1 MDKILEILGFS
12 VGLLYLWWEYHADW
26 KLWYASMVMPAI
38 SMWIYFSK
46 GIYADFAI
54 NIYYLAIAV
63 YGYVVWTRGH
73 KKAAESEFLEES
85 EESER
90 SEKSEKSEESGKSE
104 RSERSERSEKSEK
117 SEKSDHSYKAATLA
131 ITNIPGKMLAACIGV
146 FFLLWVVL
154 YLILNYLTDSTVP
167 IPDAFT
173 TALSIVGMWML
184 ARKYLQQWIAWILV
198 DAVCACLYWYK
209 GIPLYGILYA
219 LYTVIAFFGYR
230 KWLRLMH
237 AEKSASSC

>member
-1 MDKILEILGFS
+1 MDKILEILGFT

-54 NIYYLAIAV
+54 NIYYLVIAV
-63 YGYVVWTRGH
+63 YGYIVWTRGH
-73 KKAAESEFLEES
+73 RNAAKQTAT
-85 EESER
+85 R
-90 SEKSEKSEESGKSE
+90 NDDDSGKS
-104 RSERSERSEKSEK
+104 R
-117 SEKSDHSYKAATLA
+117 LP
-131 ITNIPGKMLAACIGV
+131 ITNIPPRMLWGCTAV
-146 FFLLWVVL
+146 FLLLWGGL

-184 ARKYLQQWIAWILV
+184 ARKYLQQWLAWILV

-209 GIPLYGILYA
+209 GIPLYGVLYA

-230 KWLRLMH
+230 KWRRLMP
-237 AEKSASSC
+237 EENSSSSC

>member
-1 MDKILEILGFS
+1 MDKILEILGFT

-54 NIYYLAIAV
+54 NIYYLVIAV
-63 YGYVVWTRGH
+63 YGYIVWTRGH
-73 KKAAESEFLEES
+73 RKAAKQTPTQNDDDSD
-85 EESER
+85 
-90 SEKSEKSEESGKSE
+90 KSK
-104 RSERSERSEKSEK
+104 
-117 SEKSDHSYKAATLA
+117 LP
-131 ITNIPGKMLAACIGV
+131 ITNIPPRMLWGCTAV
-146 FFLLWVVL
+146 FLLLWGGL

-184 ARKYLQQWIAWILV
+184 ARKYLQQWLAWILV

-209 GIPLYGILYA
+209 GIPLYGVLYA

-230 KWLRLMH
+230 KWLRLMPS
-237 AEKSASSC
+237 EGD

>member
-1 MDKILEILGFS
+1 MPWDKILEILGFS

-26 KLWYASMVMPAI
+26 RMWYASMVMPAI

-54 NIYYLAIAV
+54 NIYYLGIAV
-63 YGYVVWTRGH
+63 YGFIVWTRGH
-73 KKAAESEFLEES
+73 KKRNLSDT
-85 EESER
+85 
-90 SEKSEKSEESGKSE
+90 SGGSDGAD
-104 RSERSERSEKSEK
+104 
-117 SEKSDHSYKAATLA
+117 KSDQKHP
-131 ITNIPGKMLAACIGV
+131 ITNIPPRMLAACV
-146 FFLLWVVL
+146 AMFLVLWVGL
-154 YLILNYLTDSTVP
+154 YLILNNLTDSTVP

-209 GIPLYGILYA
+209 GIPLYAILYA
-219 LYTVIAFFGYR
+219 IYTIIAFFGYR

-237 AEKSASSC
+237 SCPNPTNAE

>member
-1 MDKILEILGFS
+1 MIMDKILEILGFT

-54 NIYYLAIAV
+54 NIYYLVIAV
-63 YGYVVWTRGH
+63 YGYIVWTRGH
-73 KKAAESEFLEES
+73 RNAAKQTAT
-85 EESER
+85 R
-90 SEKSEKSEESGKSE
+90 NDDDSGKS
-104 RSERSERSEKSEK
+104 R
-117 SEKSDHSYKAATLA
+117 LP
-131 ITNIPGKMLAACIGV
+131 ITIIPPRMLWGCTAV
-146 FFLLWVVL
+146 FLLLWGAL

-184 ARKYLQQWIAWILV
+184 ARKYLQQWLAWILV

-209 GIPLYGILYA
+209 GIPLYGVLYA

-230 KWLRLMH
+230 KWRRLMP
-237 AEKSASSC
+237 EENSASSC

>member
-1 MDKILEILGFS
+1 MPWDKILEILGFT
-12 VGLLYLWWEYHADW
+12 VGLLYLWWEYNADW

-54 NIYYLAIAV
+54 NIYYLVIAI
-63 YGYVVWTRGH
+63 YGYIVWTRGH
-73 KKAAESEFLEES
+73 KGSKQKVVDKADNDENPKQLS
-85 EESER
+85 
-90 SEKSEKSEESGKSE
+90 
-104 RSERSERSEKSEK
+104 
-117 SEKSDHSYKAATLA
+117 
-131 ITNIPGKMLAACIGV
+131 ITNIPPRMLAACVVV
-146 FFLLWVVL
+146 FIVLWASL
-154 YLILNYLTDSTVP
+154 YLMLRYITDSTVP

-209 GIPLYGILYA
+209 GIPLYAILYA

-230 KWLRLMH
+230 KWLRLMPCQ
-237 AEKSASSC
+237 KPAS

>member
-1 MDKILEILGFS
+1 MGIDKILEILGFT

-26 KLWYASMVMPAI
+26 KLWIASLVMPAI

-54 NIYYLAIAV
+54 NIYYLVIAV
-63 YGYVVWTRGH
+63 YGYIVWTRH
-73 KKAAESEFLEES
+73 TRKTNKAIADNDENDNNADNSKL
-85 EESER
+85 
-90 SEKSEKSEESGKSE
+90 K
-104 RSERSERSEKSEK
+104 
-117 SEKSDHSYKAATLA
+117 
-131 ITNIPGKMLAACIGV
+131 ITDIPLRMLAACVGV
-146 FFLLWVVL
+146 FLLLWVGL

-167 IPDAFT
+167 VPDAFT

-184 ARKYLQQWIAWILV
+184 ARKYLQQWIVWILV

-219 LYTVIAFFGYR
+219 IYTVVAFFGYR
-230 KWLRLMH
+230 KWRRLMH
-237 AEKSASSC
+237 AEKSAS

>member
-1 MDKILEILGFS
+1 MDTILEILGFS

-54 NIYYLAIAV
+54 NIYYLVIAV
-63 YGYVVWTRGH
+63 YGYIVWTRGH
-73 KKAAESEFLEES
+73 SKKSQSSLQTN
-85 EESER
+85 R
-90 SEKSEKSEESGKSE
+90 SESSDQSDL
-104 RSERSERSEKSEK
+104 
-117 SEKSDHSYKAATLA
+117 SDHTMNPDKPEEIIP
-131 ITNIPGKMLAACIGV
+131 ITNIPPRMLALCVGA
-146 FFLLWVVL
+146 FFILWVAL

-167 IPDAFT
+167 VPDAFT

-209 GIPLYGILYA
+209 GITLYGILYA
-219 LYTVIAFFGYR
+219 IYTIIAFLGYR
-230 KWLRLMH
+230 KWKKLM
-237 AEKSASSC
+237 

>member
-1 MDKILEILGFS
+1 MIMDKILEILGFT

-54 NIYYLAIAV
+54 NIYYLVIAV
-63 YGYVVWTRGH
+63 YGYIVWTRGH
-73 KKAAESEFLEES
+73 RKAAKQTPVQNDDDSD
-85 EESER
+85 
-90 SEKSEKSEESGKSE
+90 KSK
-104 RSERSERSEKSEK
+104 
-117 SEKSDHSYKAATLA
+117 LP
-131 ITNIPGKMLAACIGV
+131 ITNIPPRMLWGCTAV
-146 FFLLWVVL
+146 FLLLWGGL

-184 ARKYLQQWIAWILV
+184 ARKYLQQWLAWILV

-209 GIPLYGILYA
+209 GIPLYGVLYA
-219 LYTVIAFFGYR
+219 STP
-230 KWLRLMH
+230 
-237 AEKSASSC
+237 S

>member
-1 MDKILEILGFS
+1 MPWDKILEILGFS

-26 KLWYASMVMPAI
+26 RMWYASMVMPAI

-54 NIYYLAIAV
+54 NIYYLVIAI
-63 YGYVVWTRGH
+63 YGFIVWTKGH
-73 KKAAESEFLEES
+73 HRTSQPQNS
-85 EESER
+85 
-90 SEKSEKSEESGKSE
+90 
-104 RSERSERSEKSEK
+104 
-117 SEKSDHSYKAATLA
+117 TTP
-131 ITNIPGKMLAACIGV
+131 ITNIPPRMLLACVAV
-146 FFLLWVVL
+146 FLALWVGL

-198 DAVCACLYWYK
+198 DAVCTCLYWYK
-209 GIPLYGILYA
+209 GIPLYAILYA
-219 LYTVIAFFGYR
+219 IYTIIAFFGYR
-230 KWLRLMH
+230 KWLKLMH
-237 AEKSASSC
+237 SASKNS